1 VSCRPFAEVVC
12 SLNIRNPTVSAT
24 GNIPSIIALSDEAR
38 VEMAVLGSD
47 MDSFLSYLLF
57 WQDTVDHCRS
67 VEVNDTLLDHFEVIF
82 LQQLLYV
89 HITEIWRH
97 FPGYLLTSA

>member
-1 VSCRPFAEVVC
+1 ME
-12 SLNIRNPTVSAT
+12 TVT
-24 GNIPSIIALSDEAR
+24 Q
-38 VEMAVLGSD
+38 LGSD

-67 VEVNDTLLDHFEVIF
+67 VEVNDTLLDHFQVIF

-89 HITEIWRH
+89 HAIGYWRH
-97 FPGYLLTSA
+97 ISGYLLTLA